1 VCPEALTERADMS
14 IFSIHGYSMLSFTS
28 GGPMTSQQ
36 YIDQI
41 KSYLSKQFS
50 LGEEQVSAMLPSF
63 ISTLSGHMNNLEK
76 AFAGGNLEVL
86 GKSGHTIKG
95 AFLNLGLTDCAE
107 IALQIERKGKE
118 GDLSTDYARLVADL
132 RVKIDVII
140 DNPR

>member
-1 VCPEALTERADMS
+1 
-14 IFSIHGYSMLSFTS
+14 
-28 GGPMTSQQ
+28 MTSQQ

-50 LGEEQVSAMLPSF
+50 LGEEQVSEMLPSF

-76 AFAGGNLEVL
+76 AFAGGNLEAL

-118 GDLSTDYARLVADL
+118 GDLSTDYAGLVADL
-132 RVKIDVII
+132 REKIDVII
-140 DNPR
+140 HNPR